1 MVAEFGNAR
10 FKSVFADTLP
20 TDYVNRV
27 WDIFMYEGQL
37 VLIDAQAL
45 RLTITTKAFHSSF
58 GSVSR
63 SSTAVACRYF
73 K

>member
-1 MVAEFGNAR
+1 VIAEFGNAR

-27 WDIFMYEGQL
+27 WDVFMYEGQL
-37 VLIDAQAL
+37 VPVDAQAP

-63 SSTAVACRYF
+63 SLIAVACRYF

>member
-1 MVAEFGNAR
+1 MCDDVEFDAMAVAEFGNAR

-37 VLIDAQAL
+37 LLIDAQAP
-45 RLTITTKAFHSSF
+45 I
-58 GSVSR
+58 
-63 SSTAVACRYF
+63 
-73 K
+73 